1 LEVLLFFS
9 TDHSC
14 TVNTTAL
21 PSGERAGDP
30 SRFKAHRSCAVIGR
44 LSAATATIPIA
55 KTDIKRRVVRKI
67 FFIGAVS

>member
-1 LEVLLFFS
+1 
-9 TDHSC
+9 
-14 TVNTTAL
+14 
-21 PSGERAGDP
+21 
-30 SRFKAHRSCAVIGR
+30 VIGR